1 MINVIKHFVEHDVMI
16 LLSSNY
22 NVDQVKKYED
32 KNKKPHYAQRHIGIG
47 VV

>member
-1 MINVIKHFVEHDVMI
+1 MLTQHFVEHDVMI

-32 KNKKPHYAQRHIGIG
+32 KNKKPHYFKDILE
-47 VV
+47 